1 MHIQFIMVIFV
12 AGQNFAPPWANEMWL
27 QYVNINSSFSHYTW
41 FAANNDRTQIGSSSV
56 FTNLCLFSSL
66 PPSLLCLLCS
76 FPPFSSFCL
85 FSHLIFSRPY
95 TSLTEVSVCNRRG
108 LFAQQCRN
116 ENFFCC
122 QNQSH
127 ILQSSYWQKVH
138 IPRKGPC
145 PVDSVHSLRGLR
157 LPSAQD
163 LWRCADFE
171 IYSK

>member
-1 MHIQFIMVIFV
+1 MEKYRTSWEELARERERNVELTRGKSKLRFELTVFLAYSVCDGDLYRWTTLCASLSKWNVTTIC
-12 AGQNFAPPWANEMWL
+12 NT
-27 QYVNINSSFSHYTW
+27 NSSFSNYTW
-41 FAANNDRTQIGSSSV
+41 FAANNDRTQIGSPSV

-95 TSLTEVSVCNRRG
+95 TSLTEVSACRRRG
-108 LFAQQCRN
+108 WFAQQCRN

-127 ILQSSYWQKVH
+127 ILQSSY
-138 IPRKGPC
+138 
-145 PVDSVHSLRGLR
+145 
-157 LPSAQD
+157 
-163 LWRCADFE
+163 
-171 IYSK
+171 